1 MNSQKKLDKEIAF
14 IGSGNMAIS
23 ILSGLVEQG
32 YERSKLRISDPD
44 ADQRSRAEEFGVD
57 LFEDNNECVHGAEII
72 LICVKPQIVKKVCQA
87 LTSTSEQLV
96 ISIAAGIT
104 TKALSDWLPRE
115 QSIIRCMPNTP
126 ALIRQGITG
135 LYANEYSTPEQKE
148 NTEQLLGSVGTTL
161 WVTEENKLDV
171 ITAISG
177 SGPAYFFYLM
187 EQMVIAGIELGITEN
202 EALELTL
209 QTALGAS
216 RLASREQQDTPTLLR
231 EKVTSPGG
239 TTQSALQ
246 TFKDHGM
253 DEAFRLGIKNAF
265 LRSKEISQEFGN

>member
-1 MNSQKKLDKEIAF
+1 MNSQKKMDKEIAF

-23 ILSGLVEQG
+23 ILSGLVEEG
-32 YERSKLRISDPD
+32 YDQSKLRISDPD
-44 ADQRSRAEEFGVD
+44 AGQRHRAEEFGIG
-57 LFEDNNECVHGAEII
+57 LFEDNNECIKGAELI
-72 LICVKPQIVKKVCQA
+72 LICVKPQIVKKVCRE
-87 LTSTSEQLV
+87 LTSSREQLV

-104 TKALSDWLPRE
+104 TKALSDWLPRK

-126 ALIRQGITG
+126 ALIQEGITG
-135 LYANEYSTPEQKE
+135 LYANQYSTLEQKE
-148 NTEQLLGSVGTTL
+148 NAEQLLGSVGLTL
-161 WVTEENKLDV
+161 WVTDENKLDV

-209 QTALGAS
+209 QTALGAA
-216 RLASREQQDTPTLLR
+216 RLAGREQQDTPKLLR

-246 TFKDHGM
+246 TFEDHGL
-253 DEAFRLGIKNAF
+253 DEAFKLGIKNAF
-265 LRSKEISQEFGN
+265 IRSKELSQEFGN

>member
-1 MNSQKKLDKEIAF
+1 MNSQRKMDEAIAF

-23 ILSGLVEQG
+23 ILNGLVEQEC
-32 YERSKLRISDPD
+32 ERSKLRISDPD
-44 ADQRSRAEEFGVD
+44 ADQRRRAEEFGVNH
-57 LFEDNNECVHGAEII
+57 FEDNNECIHNAELIM
-72 LICVKPQIVKKVCQA
+72 ICVKPQIVKKVCQD
-87 LTSTSEQLV
+87 LHVNKGQLV
-96 ISIAAGIT
+96 VSIAAGIT
-104 TKALSDWLPRE
+104 TKALSNWLPRK

-126 ALIRQGITG
+126 ALIGQGVTA
-135 LYANEYSTPEQKE
+135 LYANEYATPEQKE
-148 NTEQLLGSVGTTL
+148 NAERLLGSVGATL

-187 EQMVIAGIELGITEN
+187 EQMVLTGVELGLTEN

-209 QTALGAS
+209 QTALGAA
-216 RLASREQQDTPTLLR
+216 RLASREQQDTPKSLR

-246 TFKDHGM
+246 TFKDHGI
-253 DEAFRLGIKNAF
+253 DEAFRLGIKNAYI
-265 LRSKEISQEFGN
+265 RSKKLSQEFGN

>member
-1 MNSQKKLDKEIAF
+1 MNSQTKLDKEIAF

-23 ILSGLVEQG
+23 ILSGLVAEG
-32 YERSKLRISDPD
+32 YEGSKLRISDPD
-44 ADQRSRAEEFGVD
+44 ADQRRRAGKFGVD

-72 LICVKPQIVKKVCQA
+72 LICVKPQMVKKVCQA

-104 TKALSDWLPRE
+104 AKALSDWLPRE

-148 NTEQLLGSVGTTL
+148 NTERLLGSDGTTL

-187 EQMVIAGIELGITEN
+187 EQMVMAGIELGITEN

-209 QTALGAS
+209 QTALGSS
-216 RLASREQQDTPTLLR
+216 RLASREKQDTPTSLR
-231 EKVTSPGG
+231 EKLPSPGG

-265 LRSKEISQEFGN
+265 LRSKELSQEFGN